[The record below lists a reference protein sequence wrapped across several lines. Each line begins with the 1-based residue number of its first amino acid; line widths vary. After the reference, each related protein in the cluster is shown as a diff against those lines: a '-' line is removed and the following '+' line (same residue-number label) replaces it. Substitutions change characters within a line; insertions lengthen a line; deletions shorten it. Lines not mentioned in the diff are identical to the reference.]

1 MTALEVRFRTDLA
14 AQTTCEMTTV
24 NGRDNSQGV
33 CPVTTNAYKKSPSAT
48 SKEAVDLT
56 REQHPNRGA
65 QEQFAE
71 PLLTEKQA
79 AAYLNMVVKTLQN
92 WRWRGDGPPF
102 RQTR

>member
-1 MTALEVRFRTDLA
+1 
-14 AQTTCEMTTV
+14 
-24 NGRDNSQGV
+24 
-33 CPVTTNAYKKSPSAT
+33 VTTNAYKKSPSAT

-102 RQTR
+102 VKLGDLVRYRRRDLDELILANLRTSTSDAGEAR